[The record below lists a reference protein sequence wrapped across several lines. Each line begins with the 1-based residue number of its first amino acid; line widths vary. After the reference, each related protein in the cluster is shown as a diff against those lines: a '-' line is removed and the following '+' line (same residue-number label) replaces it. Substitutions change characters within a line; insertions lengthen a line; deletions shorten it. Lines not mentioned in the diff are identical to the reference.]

1 MRIYIRILEYILGSV
16 SVLHGQLGFLLLH
29 TAHSTEV
36 DKRQHEL
43 HFCCTLHLTV
53 LLQFYKP
60 SPLQATR

>member
-1 MRIYIRILEYILGSV
+1 M
-16 SVLHGQLGFLLLH
+16 LHGQLGFLLLH